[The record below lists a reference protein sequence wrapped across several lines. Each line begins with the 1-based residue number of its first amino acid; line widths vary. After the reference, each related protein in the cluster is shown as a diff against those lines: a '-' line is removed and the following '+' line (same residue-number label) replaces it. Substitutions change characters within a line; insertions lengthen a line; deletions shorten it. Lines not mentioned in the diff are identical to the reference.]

1 MTPEEELNKK
11 WSVHDMIQEAM
22 KTAHITP
29 APETLSRL
37 DNIDKKLEE
46 NYSKRELDEHF
57 KDVKDSIEEIRK
69 LGTSIDA
76 KVGIQNGRVTKTEI
90 WMKAVIFAGSCAFVL
105 VGIIGS
111 LIVYSFQLSQDN
123 LKNTILLQLKP

>member
-1 MTPEEELNKK
+1 
-11 WSVHDMIQEAM
+11 MIQEAM

-37 DNIDKKLEE
+37 DKIDKKLEE

-57 KDVKDSIEEIRK
+57 KDIKDSIEGIRK
-69 LGTSIDA
+69 LGTAIDA
-76 KVGIQNGRVTKTEI
+76 KVGIQNGRVTKTET

-123 LKNTILLQLKP
+123 LKNTILLQLKS